1 MDKVKNGLERTSP
14 TDETKPEYGITI
26 LKKGKC
32 IFEKKEQHDAG
43 DMG

>member
-14 TDETKPEYGITI
+14 TDETKPENRITI
-26 LKKGKC
+26 LEEGKC